1 MSLQVALNAVTFLYN
16 QHTRRE
22 EQTQLRKHLLLSLNR
37 ELAFNAELINE
48 AKKFGAKDTALAKDL
63 VLETRTDMFDAI
75 GALGLPITEIMG
87 NEHLDWSAYTSGVA
101 ALIAG
106 KYAGRVKTIQTKPV
120 LIERAY
126 HRLKVMKVYAKTG
139 VTRNADGLEYLYTLT
154 QAAKLATGSRD
165 GAFPALL

>member
-1 MSLQVALNAVTFLYN
+1 MTFLYN
-16 QHTRRE
+16 QYTKKE
-22 EQTQLRKHLLLSLNR
+22 ERAQLSRHLLLSLNR
-37 ELAFNAELINE
+37 ELAFNSELIAE
-48 AKKFGAKDTALAKDL
+48 AKKFNSKNSVLAKDL

-75 GALGLPITEIMG
+75 GALGVSISEIMG
-87 NEHLDWSAYTSGVA
+87 DESLDWTAYTSGIA

-106 KYAGRVKTIQTKPV
+106 KYAGRLKGIKTKPV

-154 QAAKLATGSRD
+154 QAAKLATGSSD
-165 GAFPALL
+165 GAFPAIV